1 MWIIEA
7 IQSFGALPLAPIA
20 LTGAT
25 VLSLL
30 TGGVVYG
37 EQRRK
42 SQAVRVEN

>member
-7 IQSFGALPLAPIA
+7 IQSFGALPLMPIA

-25 VLSLL
+25 VVALL

-42 SQAVRVEN
+42 AQPVTVED